1 MTRIAILITLLL
13 TTLSGAQNPCEWAAD
28 VKDSIGEYRA
38 TKDYLMYE
46 RDFAGNSSHIYFSVA
61 QTDGMPTLNMTMV
74 SKSADF
80 IKAHCLD
87 KNSRLY
93 FQLNNG
99 KIVTLMH
106 VDEESCGSSVRVS
119 EKNHRILN
127 GYFMFLKDSYEELK
141 KSPVSLMRIKFSTE
155 TVDYVIRETLTSSV
169 ENKTYEPALYM
180 MNVLECL
187 ER

>member
-1 MTRIAILITLLL
+1 MTRIALFAFLLFV
-13 TTLSGAQNPCEWAAD
+13 TVSNAQNPCEWSAD
-28 VKDSIGEYRA
+28 VKDSIGTYRA

-46 RDFAGNSSHIYFSVA
+46 RDFAGNASHIYFSLA

-80 IKAHCLD
+80 IKANCLD
-87 KNSRLY
+87 RNSRLY

-106 VDEESCGSSVRVS
+106 VNEETCGSSVRVN
-119 EKNHRILN
+119 EKNNRILN
-127 GYFMFLKDSYEELK
+127 GYFVFLKDSYDELK

-155 TVDYVIRETLTSSV
+155 TVDYVVRETLTSTV
-169 ENKTYEPALYM
+169 ENKTYEPSLYL